1 MKQKQAL
8 TTDILDAI
16 NTLSPE
22 RRGLLALK
30 LKAKQRSARDKRD
43 VEASA
48 DLYNEAGKEGSG
60 ELVSWVDRN
69 LRAPAITPAPRDGEI
84 PLSFSQYRLWFLDQL
99 EPNSAVY
106 NVVQALRIEGQ
117 LNARAIDDSFREVI
131 NRHESLRTTF
141 VSRAGRP
148 SQVIA
153 PNVAWNLPV
162 VDLQGIPE
170 HGREAEVRLLA
181 NQEAGRPF
189 DLSRGPLFR
198 ITLIRLHE
206 EDHVLLLTLHHIISD
221 GWSMGVLVNEVMA
234 LYEASS
240 AGSPS
245 PLPELALQYADY
257 AYWQQNWLQ
266 GEALEQQ
273 LSFWREQLKGSPSQL
288 DLVTDFP
295 RPAYQTFR
303 GSYRALALSP
313 TLSQQIE
320 SLGRRRGASVFMT
333 MLAAFN
339 LLLYKYTGQDDIV
352 VGTPIAN
359 RSRAE
364 IEALIGFFTNTL
376 ALRTDISR
384 NPSFAELLDR
394 VRQMT
399 LAAYAHQDLPFEK
412 LVEELRPERSLNRQP
427 LFQVMFSF
435 QALPGAPVEIPRLK
449 LSSFNAE
456 NLTAK
461 FDLTCYVMESGQGL
475 VAALEYNS
483 DLFRP
488 DTIDN
493 MLANYETLLK
503 NIVANPSAHISE
515 LAILTEAGRLQIT
528 NDFNNTQRG
537 YPQDACIHDLFEA
550 QAAKSPD
557 EIAVVFEDRSLSY
570 SELNRLA
577 NRLAHYLIDLGVG
590 PDVRVAICMQ
600 RSLDLAVAVLGVLK
614 AGGAYLPLDVA
625 YPAERISL
633 MLEDSQ
639 ASVLL
644 THARLAGEFSER
656 GPRIVCMDQDWP
668 IIAEYGP
675 ENPQSG
681 VTPDN
686 LAYVIYT
693 SGSTG
698 KPKGVALC
706 QKALYNLISWQLET
720 PRLCKAATTL
730 QFTSLI
736 FDVSFQEL
744 FSTWCSGGTL
754 VLVSEQ
760 TRTDP
765 RALLGFLNEKR
776 IERLYL
782 PFVALQQLAEE
793 CERER
798 VFPTSLCDVITAG
811 EQLRI
816 TGPILTL
823 FENLNGCV
831 LHNHYGPSETH
842 VVTAFGLRGPSE
854 QWPMLPPIGAPIAN
868 TQTFILDRDL
878 QPAPVGAR
886 GELFISGANLA
897 RGYLGCPDLTAER
910 FIPNPY
916 STEPGARLYKTGD
929 LARYQLDGNIEFLGR
944 ADHQVKIRGYRI
956 EPGEVEA
963 ALEAHPAIRGAAV
976 LARDDGYGN
985 NRLVAYIVANEKPGP
1000 SVSQLQNFLRT
1011 TLPDYMVPS
1020 LFKEI
1025 DELPLTA
1032 TGKLD
1037 RRALPEPDRTRPDQD
1052 VAFLAPRN
1060 AAEEIIA
1067 EIWANLLRLERVGVH
1082 DRFFELGGH
1091 SLLATQVISRVSEAF
1106 QIELPLRSLFERPTV
1121 EGLALTVTEA
1131 WGGEEIVEEIA
1142 ATWKQVQQLSE
1153 QEVAA
1158 MLSEGRAQ
1166 TVG

>member
-8 TTDILDAI
+8 TADILEAI
-16 NTLSPE
+16 TTLSPE

-30 LKAKQRSARDKRD
+30 LKARQRRGESA
-43 VEASA
+43 SP
-48 DLYNEAGKEGSG
+48 
-60 ELVSWVDRN
+60 VDRSPK
-69 LRAPAITPAPRDGEI
+69 ATAITPAPRDGEI
-84 PLSFSQYRLWFLDQL
+84 PLSFAQYRLWFLDQL
-99 EPNSAVY
+99 EPGGSVY
-106 NVVQALRIEGQ
+106 NVAQALRIEGRFD
-117 LNARAIDDSFREVI
+117 LRAMTACFREVI
-131 NRHESLRTTF
+131 ERHESLRTTF
-141 VSRAGRP
+141 VSTAGRP

-153 PNVAWNLPV
+153 PDIAWNLPV
-162 VDLQGIPE
+162 VDL
-170 HGREAEVRLLA
+170 REISERERETEARLLA
-181 NQEAGRPF
+181 RQEASRPF
-189 DLSRGPLFR
+189 DLARGPLLR
-198 ITLIRLHE
+198 TTLIRLHE
-206 EDHVLLLTLHHIISD
+206 ADHVLVLTLHHIISD
-221 GWSMGVLVNEVMA
+221 GWSMGVLVNELMA
-234 LYEASS
+234 LYEALS
-240 AGSPS
+240 AGLPS
-245 PLPELALQYADY
+245 PLPELPVQYADY
-257 AYWQQNWLQ
+257 AYWQHNWLQ
-266 GEALEQQ
+266 GEALDEQ
-273 LSFWREQLKGSPSQL
+273 LSFWRQQLNGSPSHL
-288 DLVTDFP
+288 ELTTDFP

-303 GSYRALALSP
+303 GSYSALVLSP
-313 TLSQQIE
+313 DLSQQIE
-320 SLGRRRGASVFMT
+320 SLARRRGASVFMT

-359 RSRAE
+359 RGRAE
-364 IEALIGFFTNTL
+364 IEGLVGFFTNTL
-376 ALRTDISR
+376 ALRADISQ
-384 NPSFAELLDR
+384 NPSFAGLLDR
-394 VRQMT
+394 VREMT

-427 LFQVMFSF
+427 LFQVMFAF
-435 QALPGAPVEIPRLK
+435 QNMPVAPAEIEGLK
-449 LSSFNAE
+449 LSSFDAE
-456 NLTAK
+456 NQTAK
-461 FDLTCYVMESGQGL
+461 FDMTCHVMESGRGL

-488 DTIDN
+488 DTIDR

-503 NIVANPSAHISE
+503 NIAADPSAHVSE
-515 LAILTEAGRLQIT
+515 LAILTDAERLQIT
-528 NDFNNTQRG
+528 GDYNNTRRS
-537 YPQDACIHDLFEA
+537 YPQDACVDDLFEA
-550 QAAKSPD
+550 QAGRSPD
-557 EIAVVFEDRSLSY
+557 EIAAVFEDQSLSY
-570 SELNRLA
+570 SELNARA
-577 NRLAHYLIDLGVG
+577 NRLAHYLVEAGVG

-600 RSLDLAVAVLGVLK
+600 RSLDLAIAVLGVLK
-614 AGGAYLPLDVA
+614 AGGAYLPLDPA
-625 YPAERISL
+625 YPAERIRL

-644 THARLAGEFSER
+644 THARLAGQFSDG
-656 GPRIVCMDQDWP
+656 GPRIVCLDEDWP
-668 IIAEYGP
+668 AIAERSP

-681 VTPDN
+681 ASPDN

-698 KPKGVALC
+698 KPKGVALT

-720 PRLCKAATTL
+720 PRLCKPAKTL

-744 FSTWCSGGTL
+744 FSTWGTGGTL

-765 RALLGFLNEKR
+765 RALLGFINEKR

-823 FENLNGCV
+823 FRNLDGCV

-842 VVTAFGLRGPSE
+842 VVTAYGLGSSPDE
-854 QWPMLPPIGAPIAN
+854 WPALPPIGVPIAN
-868 TQTFILDRDL
+868 TQLFVLDGDL
-878 QPAPVGAR
+878 QTAPLGAR
-886 GELFISGANLA
+886 GELYIGGASLA
-897 RGYLGCPDLTAER
+897 RGYLGRPELTAER

-916 STEPGARLYKTGD
+916 STQPGARLYKTGD
-929 LARYQLDGNIEFLGR
+929 LARYQVDGNMEFFGR

-956 EPGEVEA
+956 EPGEVET
-963 ALEAHPAIRGAAV
+963 ALEAHPAIRAAAV
-976 LARDDGYGN
+976 LARDDGHGS
-985 NRLVAYIVANEKPGP
+985 NRLVAYFVADEKPAP
-1000 SVSQLQNFLRT
+1000 SVSQLQSFLRT

-1020 LFKEI
+1020 TFQEI

-1037 RRALPEPDRTRPDQD
+1037 RRALPEPDRARPDQD
-1052 VAFLAPRN
+1052 VAFVAPRN
-1060 AAEEIIA
+1060 AAEEVIA
-1067 EIWANLLRLERVGVH
+1067 GIWANILRLERVGVH

-1121 EGLALTVTEA
+1121 EGLALAVTDA
-1131 WGGEEIVEEIA
+1131 WGEAEIVEEIA

-1158 MLSEGRAQ
+1158 MLSQGRAQ
-1166 TVG
+1166 TIG